1 MQPHRDRMPPVDY
14 ELPADYEAARI
25 GVPPAASAD
34 RGPLVLVL
42 LVLCTLA
49 CAAAFIAFFG
59 QFRSP
64 F

>member
-25 GVPPAASAD
+25 GVPPEASAD
-34 RGPLVLVL
+34 RGLLFLAGLVLGAGVAGT
-42 LVLCTLA
+42 V
-49 CAAAFIAFFG
+49 FIIFFG
-59 QFRSP
+59 QFRPP